1 MKTKTNN
8 LKKLALTA
16 CSTLVIAAGTF
27 AQPNP
32 EAYARVDM
40 ISLAS
45 LEAIMVSTEQAI
57 QYVAPA
63 VQGTFDATAEFER
76 MDVLADATEANLVY
90 AAPAAEE
97 TANEIESLDVLADAT
112 EVSLAYVAP
121 EAEESIAVVET
132 ERLNVLADA
141 TEASLKYVAPEADEK
156 TAVIEMERLDVLADA
171 TEASLE
177 YTAPTAIESEN
188 AAYEMMLANAK

>member
-1 MKTKTNN
+1 
-8 LKKLALTA
+8 
-16 CSTLVIAAGTF
+16 
-27 AQPNP
+27 
-32 EAYARVDM
+32 
-40 ISLAS
+40 
-45 LEAIMVSTEQAI
+45 
-57 QYVAPA
+57 
-63 VQGTFDATAEFER
+63 

-97 TANEIESLDVLADAT
+97 TVNEIGSLDVLADAT

-121 EAEESIAVVET
+121 EAEENIAALET
-132 ERLNVLADA
+132 ERLNVL
-141 TEASLKYVAPEADEK
+141 T
-156 TAVIEMERLDVLADA
+156 DA

>member
-16 CSTLVIAAGTF
+16 CSALVIAAGTF
-27 AQPNP
+27 AQPHP
-32 EAYARVDM
+32 EAYAKVDM
-40 ISLAS
+40 ISLAT
-45 LEAIMVSTEQAI
+45 LEALMVSTEQAI

-63 VQGTFDATAEFER
+63 DQGTFDATAEFGNL
-76 MDVLADATEANLVY
+76 DVLANATEANMVY
-90 AAPAAEE
+90 VAPAAEE
-97 TANEIESLDVLADAT
+97 TANEIESLD
-112 EVSLAYVAP
+112 
-121 EAEESIAVVET
+121 
-132 ERLNVLADA
+132 VLADA

-177 YTAPTAIESEN
+177 YNAPTAIESEN
-188 AAYEMMLANAK
+188 AACEMMLANAK